1 MSVSAPFVWR
11 CLSRRNH
18 GSVSTSRSSVGSG
31 TDATRFRPKFVF
43 RLWIALGVAQ
53 IAAYLAGVKRWLGI
67 RSVAGRSVCCNFD
80 DFGRILAAEMF
91 GRLIGEAP

>member
-1 MSVSAPFVWR
+1 MSRPI
-11 CLSRRNH
+11 LPSRRLKMMADH
-18 GSVSTSRSSVGSG
+18 ADPCGKKPLIVWTTIFATSVRF
-31 TDATRFRPKFVF
+31 ATL
-43 RLWIALGVAQ
+43 RL
-53 IAAYLAGVKRWLGI
+53 LAGGKRWLGI